1 MSGSQI
7 IFAVATCMAVIVIA
21 AAAYWYFKFYKLER
35 FVCPKCGCEFKPNAG
50 RMLLSND
57 NSESK
62 VVKCPKCGCKERMQ
76 SVKADNSLRSE

>member
-1 MSGSQI
+1 MGGSQI
-7 IFAVATCMAVIVIA
+7 IFAVATCMVVIVIA
-21 AAAYWYFKFYKLER
+21 AASYWYFKFYKIES

-76 SVKADNSLRSE
+76 PVKADNVPKN